1 MNVELLSNL
10 AQLIIPL
17 GLTLWVYNVLNR
29 IIQELRARVLELE
42 EQIKNL
48 KASENRWYKKYNN
61 LLSILNKTACRDD
74 CPLRKEVTEYL
85 SKEGEMK

>member
-1 MNVELLSNL
+1 MSIELLTTL

-42 EQIKNL
+42 EQIKDL
-48 KASENRWYKKYNN
+48 KASENRWYKKYNY
-61 LLSILNKTACRDD
+61 LLSIFNKTACKDN
-74 CPLRKEVTEYL
+74 CPLKKEIVEYL
-85 SKEGEMK
+85 AKEGEQR

>member
-1 MNVELLSNL
+1 MSTELLSTI

-42 EQIKNL
+42 TQIKDL
-48 KASENRWYKKYNN
+48 KASENRWYKKYNS
-61 LLSILNKTACRDD
+61 LLSILNKSTCKEN

-85 SKEGEMK
+85 SKEGEQR

>member
-1 MNVELLSNL
+1 MSIELLTTL

-42 EQIKNL
+42 AQIRDL
-48 KASENRWYKKYNN
+48 KASENRWYKKYNS
-61 LLSILNKTACRDD
+61 LLSIFNKTVCKDD
-74 CPLRKEVTEYL
+74 CPLRCEVVEYL
-85 SKEGEMK
+85 AKEGERK

>member
-1 MNVELLSNL
+1 MTAELLSTL

-42 EQIKNL
+42 AQIEDL
-48 KASENRWYKKYNN
+48 KASENRGYKKYNS
-61 LLSILNKTACRDD
+61 LLSIINKPVCKED

-85 SKEGEMK
+85 SKEGERK

>member
-1 MNVELLSNL
+1 MSTELLSTL

-42 EQIKNL
+42 AQIKDL
-48 KASENRWYKKYNN
+48 KASENRWYKKYNS
-61 LLSILNKTACRDD
+61 LLSIINKPICKED

-85 SKEGEMK
+85 AKEGEQR

>member
-1 MNVELLSNL
+1 MSIELLSTL

-42 EQIKNL
+42 AQIREL
-48 KASENRWYKKYNN
+48 KASENRWYKKYNS
-61 LLSILNKTACRDD
+61 LLSIFNKTACKDD
-74 CPLRKEVTEYL
+74 CPLRKKLVEYL
-85 SKEGEMK
+85 AKEGEQR

>member
-1 MNVELLSNL
+1 MSTELLSTL

-29 IIQELRARVLELE
+29 IIQELRSRVLELE
-42 EQIKNL
+42 AQIKDL
-48 KASENRWYKKYNN
+48 KASENRWYKKYNS
-61 LLSILNKTACRDD
+61 LLSIINKPICKED

-85 SKEGEMK
+85 SKEGERK

>member
-1 MNVELLSNL
+1 MSTELLSTL

-42 EQIKNL
+42 AQIRDL
-48 KASENRWYKKYNN
+48 KASENRWYKKYNS
-61 LLSILNKTACRDD
+61 LLSILNKATCKSD
-74 CPLRKEVTEYL
+74 CPLKREVVEYL
-85 SKEGEMK
+85 AKEGERK

>member
-1 MNVELLSNL
+1 MTAELLSTL

-42 EQIKNL
+42 TQIRDL
-48 KASENRWYKKYNN
+48 KASENRWYKKYNS
-61 LLSILNKTACRDD
+61 LLSILNKSTCKED

-85 SKEGEMK
+85 AKDGERK

>member
-1 MNVELLSNL
+1 MSTELLSTL

-29 IIQELRARVLELE
+29 IIQELRERVLELE
-42 EQIKNL
+42 AQIRDL
-48 KASENRWYKKYNN
+48 KASENRWYKKYNS
-61 LLSILNKTACRDD
+61 LLSILNKSTCKED

-85 SKEGEMK
+85 AIEGERE

>member
-1 MNVELLSNL
+1 MSTELLSTL

-42 EQIKNL
+42 TQIKDL
-48 KASENRWYKKYNN
+48 KASENRWYKKYNS
-61 LLSILNKTACRDD
+61 LLSILNKSTCKDN

-85 SKEGEMK
+85 SKEGEQR

>member
-1 MNVELLSNL
+1 MTAELLSTL

-42 EQIKNL
+42 AQIKDL
-48 KASENRWYKKYNN
+48 KASENRWYKKYNS
-61 LLSILNKTACRDD
+61 LLSIINKPVCKED

-85 SKEGEMK
+85 SKEGERK

>member
-1 MNVELLSNL
+1 MSTELLTAL

-42 EQIKNL
+42 AQIRDL
-48 KASENRWYKKYNN
+48 KASENRWYKKYNS
-61 LLSILNKTACRDD
+61 LLSIFNKTICKDD
-74 CPLRKEVTEYL
+74 CPLRREVVEYL
-85 SKEGEMK
+85 SKEGERK

>member
-1 MNVELLSNL
+1 MSTELLSTL
-10 AQLIIPL
+10 AQLIISL

-42 EQIKNL
+42 AQIKDL
-48 KASENRWYKKYNN
+48 KASENRWYKKYNS
-61 LLSILNKTACRDD
+61 LLSIINKPICKED

-85 SKEGEMK
+85 SKEGEQR

>member
-1 MNVELLSNL
+1 MSTELLSTL

-42 EQIKNL
+42 AQIKDL
-48 KASENRWYKKYNN
+48 KASENRWYKKYNS
-61 LLSILNKTACRDD
+61 LLSIINKPICKED
-74 CPLRKEVTEYL
+74 CPLRKEVTEFL
-85 SKEGEMK
+85 AKEGERK

>member
-1 MNVELLSNL
+1 MSTELLTTL

-42 EQIKNL
+42 AQIKDL
-48 KASENRWYKKYNN
+48 KASENRWYKKYNY
-61 LLSILNKTACRDD
+61 LLSIFNKAACKDD
-74 CPLRKEVTEYL
+74 CPLRSEVVEYL
-85 SKEGEMK
+85 AKEGERK

>member
-1 MNVELLSNL
+1 MSTELLSTL

-42 EQIKNL
+42 AQIKDL
-48 KASENRWYKKYNN
+48 KASENRWYKKYNS
-61 LLSILNKTACRDD
+61 LLSIINKPTCKDD

-85 SKEGEMK
+85 SKEGERK

>member
-1 MNVELLSNL
+1 MNTELLSTL

-42 EQIKNL
+42 AQIKDL
-48 KASENRWYKKYNN
+48 KASENRWYKKYNS
-61 LLSILNKTACRDD
+61 LLTIINKTICKDD

-85 SKEGEMK
+85 SKEGERK

>member
-1 MNVELLSNL
+1 MSTELLSTL

-42 EQIKNL
+42 AQIKDL
-48 KASENRWYKKYNN
+48 KASENRWYKKYNS
-61 LLSILNKTACRDD
+61 LLSIINKPICKDD
-74 CPLRKEVTEYL
+74 CPLRKEVVEYL
-85 SKEGEMK
+85 SKEGEQR

>member
-1 MNVELLSNL
+1 MSVELLTTL

-42 EQIKNL
+42 AQIKDL
-48 KASENRWYKKYNN
+48 KASENRWYKKYNS
-61 LLSILNKTACRDD
+61 LLSIFNKKTCKDD
-74 CPLRKEVTEYL
+74 CPLKKEIVEYL
-85 SKEGEMK
+85 AKEGERK

>member
-1 MNVELLSNL
+1 MSTELLSTL

-42 EQIKNL
+42 AQIRDL
-48 KASENRWYKKYNN
+48 KASENRWYKKYNS
-61 LLSILNKTACRDD
+61 LLSILNKTTCKDD
-74 CPLRKEVTEYL
+74 CPLRKGVVDYL
-85 SKEGEMK
+85 AQEGEQR

>member
-1 MNVELLSNL
+1 MSVELLATL

-42 EQIKNL
+42 AQIKDL
-48 KASENRWYKKYNN
+48 KTSENRWYKKYNN
-61 LLSILNKTACRDD
+61 LLSIFNKTACKDN
-74 CPLRKEVTEYL
+74 CPLKKEIVEYL
-85 SKEGEMK
+85 AKEGEQR

>member
-1 MNVELLSNL
+1 MTAELSATL

-42 EQIKNL
+42 AQIKDL
-48 KASENRWYKKYNN
+48 KASENRWYKKYNS
-61 LLSILNKTACRDD
+61 LLSILNKSTCKED

-85 SKEGEMK
+85 SKEGERK

>member
-1 MNVELLSNL
+1 MSTELLSTL

-42 EQIKNL
+42 AQIKDL
-48 KASENRWYKKYNN
+48 KASENRWYKKYNS
-61 LLSILNKTACRDD
+61 LLSIINKPICKED

-85 SKEGEMK
+85 SKEGEQR

>member
-1 MNVELLSNL
+1 MSVELLTTL

-42 EQIKNL
+42 AQIREL
-48 KASENRWYKKYNN
+48 KASENRWYKMYNS
-61 LLSILNKTACRDD
+61 LLSSFNKATCKDD
-74 CPLRKEVTEYL
+74 CPLKKEIVEYL
-85 SKEGEMK
+85 AKEGERK

>member
-1 MNVELLSNL
+1 MSIELLSTL

-42 EQIKNL
+42 AQIKDL
-48 KASENRWYKKYNN
+48 KASENRWYKKYNS
-61 LLSILNKTACRDD
+61 LLSIINKPICKDD

-85 SKEGEMK
+85 SKEGERK

>member
-1 MNVELLSNL
+1 MSTELLSTL

-42 EQIKNL
+42 EQIKDL

-61 LLSILNKTACRDD
+61 LLSILNKTVCRDD

-85 SKEGEMK
+85 AKEGERK

>member
-1 MNVELLSNL
+1 MSTELLSTL

-42 EQIKNL
+42 TQIKDL
-48 KASENRWYKKYNN
+48 KASENRWYKKYNS
-61 LLSILNKTACRDD
+61 LLSILNKSTCKED

-85 SKEGEMK
+85 SIEGEQR

>member
-1 MNVELLSNL
+1 MSIELLTTL

-42 EQIKNL
+42 AQIKDL

-61 LLSILNKTACRDD
+61 LLSIFNKTVCKDN
-74 CPLRKEVTEYL
+74 CPLKKEIVEYL
-85 SKEGEMK
+85 AKEGEQR

>member
-1 MNVELLSNL
+1 MSTELLATL

-42 EQIKNL
+42 AQIRDL
-48 KASENRWYKKYNN
+48 KASENRWYKKYNS
-61 LLSILNKTACRDD
+61 LLSIFNKTVCKDD
-74 CPLRKEVTEYL
+74 CPLRCEVVEYL
-85 SKEGEMK
+85 AKEGERK

>member
-1 MNVELLSNL
+1 MSVELLSTL

-42 EQIKNL
+42 AQIKDL

-61 LLSILNKTACRDD
+61 LLSIFNKTACEDN
-74 CPLRKEVTEYL
+74 CPLRREVVEYL
-85 SKEGEMK
+85 AKEGERK

>member
-1 MNVELLSNL
+1 MSTELLSTL

-29 IIQELRARVLELE
+29 IIQELRARVLELDA
-42 EQIKNL
+42 QIKDL
-48 KASENRWYKKYNN
+48 KASENRWYKKYNS
-61 LLSILNKTACRDD
+61 LLSIINKPVCKED

-85 SKEGEMK
+85 SKEGERK

>member
-1 MNVELLSNL
+1 MSTELLSTL

-42 EQIKNL
+42 AQIKDL
-48 KASENRWYKKYNN
+48 KASENRWYKKYNS
-61 LLSILNKTACRDD
+61 LLSIINKPICKDD
-74 CPLRKEVTEYL
+74 CPLRKEVTEFL
-85 SKEGEMK
+85 AKEGERK

>member
-1 MNVELLSNL
+1 MSTELLSTL

-42 EQIKNL
+42 SQIKDL
-48 KASENRWYKKYNN
+48 KASENRWYKKYNS
-61 LLSILNKTACRDD
+61 LLSIINKPVCKDD

>member
-1 MNVELLSNL
+1 MTMELLSTL

-29 IIQELRARVLELE
+29 IIQELRSRVLELE
-42 EQIKNL
+42 SQIKDL
-48 KASENRWYKKYNN
+48 KASENRWYKKYNS
-61 LLSILNKTACRDD
+61 LLSIINKPICKDD

-85 SKEGEMK
+85 AKEGERK

>member
-1 MNVELLSNL
+1 MTMELLSTL

-42 EQIKNL
+42 AQIKDL
-48 KASENRWYKKYNN
+48 KASENRWYKKYNS
-61 LLSILNKTACRDD
+61 LLSIINKPICKED

-85 SKEGEMK
+85 SKEGERK